1 MLTRMATATGLK
13 NFSHSEA
20 YDFTKSRIGKPMTS
34 QCVSQNLGRN
44 ARASGNRP
52 VPLWHNP
59 ENVNSVRLKQWFLT
73 GEELLPTGGVNKFPD
88 WREPLRALQHGRFE
102 QLFTDK
108 YISFYNVFNARGGDW
123 NKAQLLNGGVLEK
136 RLRTTVV
143 QVVETWSY
151 LLVKR
156 SFRTTKHPRCQW
168 NSAHA
173 SLSHCAQ
180 AQPSSNCNA

>member
-1 MLTRMATATGLK
+1 MFWNKSNRSSRMLTRMATATGLK

-73 GEELLPTGGVNKFPD
+73 GEELLPTGGVNKFINFQSGASPYVLCNM
-88 WREPLRALQHGRFE
+88 EGLSNCLPINTF
-102 QLFTDK
+102 LFTT
-108 YISFYNVFNARGGDW
+108 YLMPGGGD
-123 NKAQLLNGGVLEK
+123 
-136 RLRTTVV
+136 
-143 QVVETWSY
+143 
-151 LLVKR
+151 
-156 SFRTTKHPRCQW
+156 
-168 NSAHA
+168 
-173 SLSHCAQ
+173 
-180 AQPSSNCNA
+180 